1 MTPPQLYD
9 VLLTHMK
16 VQVYAHNPQHAITS
30 VRELL
35 GRDTRI
41 LSVLLSPDWQ

>member
-9 VLLTHMK
+9 VQLAHMK
-16 VQVYAHNPQHAITS
+16 VQIYAHNPQHAITS

-35 GRDTRI
+35 GKDTRI
-41 LSVLLSPDWQ
+41 LSVLRSPEWQ